1 MFLSTWSIR
10 RPIAMVAF
18 IIILIMLG
26 INSYRKLSIDLMPS
40 LDIPYVAIRCEYD
53 GASPEE
59 IEVEVAR
66 RIEDAVSAIDGI
78 KHISSTCL
86 EDVAN
91 ISIEF
96 NMGVNVDVAATDVRE
111 RLNRIREDFPDG
123 VKEPTI
129 RKIDNNATSVV
140 RMFLVGENKTVD
152 ELYDYAD
159 DSLANRFSSVAGVG
173 EVRVYGADEMQVHV
187 MIDREKLSLA
197 NLTMEDV
204 RNALK
209 KNNLK
214 APVGRIKQG
223 DSEKNI
229 VFDGEY
235 KNFDDIRNIEIYSK
249 DDRRIYLRDIGDVK
263 MISKE
268 IRNKM
273 FLNGQPVA
281 AFNIVKKGEA
291 NALAVIK
298 ALRKRFDEINRSG
311 ELPGGMRLVW
321 FKDSGHFIQASVD
334 DAWGSILYGVILT
347 ALILFL
353 FLHDWR
359 TTFIVIISMPISIA
373 VTFAFMQY
381 LDYSFNIMTLLSL
394 GCSVGVLVT
403 NSIVVIENIHK
414 HLKRGEK
421 LKDSAEHGTGE
432 VIVAVAA
439 SALTNVVVFVPV
451 AMMTTMTGRMM
462 APFAGTM
469 VAATIVSLFI
479 SFTLTPILACVLLK
493 GQKAGEEKKVTFL
506 DKLFRPWDICYDFI
520 ARIFVRTIQWT
531 KKYCIL
537 VVILTAAICAAVYFF
552 VIPNVGRSFIPSA
565 DQGEMTIRLE
575 FPTNYNLEMTEKRIH
590 GIAAK
595 VKTIKDVKGM
605 VIYAGNSPGGGAGQI
620 SQAVYVGQI
629 FCMLTQKNER
639 TDTIE
644 EILEKVRQILADE
657 DDCIITLTYPQII
670 GGSGAL
676 IRVRVSGSDMAELE
690 RAGRLSMEKIQK
702 SGVAKD
708 IDSTIRQ
715 GKATLNIVPRRT
727 IMQNVNMSLESLQ
740 SSAKGA
746 LEGIEV
752 GTYRLG
758 SRSFDIRVRQNIEKG
773 MNQLDLMS
781 VKHND
786 GIPIPLEAL
795 AELKEETKPV
805 SITRYDK
812 ERSIMIYANPAPGQ
826 ALASVADSFR
836 KNIESCLLPGYRT
849 NSTGSVE
856 RMNETTKEFVEVII
870 LAILLTYLLI
880 CAILESWTKPFLIM
894 FTVPLGFLG
903 MYFTLYVAGMTM
915 SMMGLLGGVML
926 IGIVVNNA
934 ILIIDECGIL
944 IKEGMSRH
952 AAMIRAMENKFRP
965 IVMTTIAAIIGML
978 PMALGTGLGS
988 ELRASCGLGVA
999 GGLAI
1004 GSLLTL
1010 YVIPA
1015 LYFTFV
1021 KDKVEV
1027 EKE

>member
-10 RPIAMVAF
+10 RPIAMTAF

-26 INSYRKLSIDLMPS
+26 VNAYRKLSIDLMPS
-40 LDIPYVAIRCEYD
+40 LDIPYVLIRCEYD

-66 RIEDAVSAIDGI
+66 RIEDAVSSIDGI

-86 EDVAN
+86 EDTAN

-111 RLNRIREDFPDG
+111 RLNRIRDDFPEG
-123 VKEPTI
+123 VKDPTI

-140 RMFLVGENKTVD
+140 RMFLVGDKSID

-159 DSLANRFSSVAGVG
+159 DTLANRFSSVSGVG
-173 EVRVYGADEMQVHV
+173 EVRVFGANEMQVHV
-187 MIDREKLSLA
+187 LIDREKLSLA

-204 RNALK
+204 RNALR

-229 VFDGEY
+229 IFDGEY
-235 KNFDDIRNIEIYSK
+235 KNFDDIRNIELFSR
-249 DDRRIYLRDIGDVK
+249 DGRRIYLRDVGTVK

-268 IRNKM
+268 IRNRM
-273 FLNGQPVA
+273 FVDGQPAA
-281 AFNIVKKGEA
+281 AFNIIKKGEA
-291 NALAVIK
+291 NVLAVIA
-298 ALRKRFDEINRSG
+298 ALRKRYEEINRSG
-311 ELPGGMRLVW
+311 ELPGGTRLIW
-321 FKDSGHFIQASVD
+321 FRDAGTFIQASVD
-334 DAWGSILYGVILT
+334 DAWTSILYGVVLT
-347 ALILFL
+347 AIILFL

-373 VTFAFMQY
+373 VTFGVMQF

-414 HLKRGEK
+414 HLKRGDK

-469 VAATIVSLFI
+469 VAATLVSLFV

-493 GQKAGEEKKVTFL
+493 GKKGEEAGKLSFM
-506 DKLFRPWDICYDFI
+506 DRLFRPWDAAYDFVCDK
-520 ARIFVRTIQWT
+520 FTKSVVWT
-531 KKYCIL
+531 KKHCVFI
-537 VVILTAAICAAVYFF
+537 VILTVILCLVIYFL
-552 VIPNVGRSFIPSA
+552 VVPNVGRSNIPDA

-575 FPTNYNLEMTEKRIH
+575 FPTNYNLDKTEARVKS
-590 GIAAK
+590 IAAK
-595 VKTIKDVKGM
+595 VKTLKDVKGM

-629 FCMLTQKNER
+629 FCKLTQKNER
-639 TDTIE
+639 KENIQQL
-644 EILEKVRQILADE
+644 LENVRQLVADE
-657 DDCIITLTYPQII
+657 DDCLITLTYPHIV
-670 GGSGAL
+670 GGNGAL
-676 IRVRVSGSDMAELE
+676 IRVRVSGSEISELE
-690 RAGRLSMEKIQK
+690 RIGRHSVEKIQN
-702 SGVAKD
+702 SGLAKD
-708 IDSTIRQ
+708 VDSTIRQ

-727 IMQNVNMSLESLQ
+727 IMQNVGMSLESMQ

-758 SRSFDIRVRQNIEKG
+758 SRSFDIRVKQSTERG
-773 MNQLDLMS
+773 RSQLDLMS
-781 VKHND
+781 VRPNG

-795 AELKEETKPV
+795 AQLKEETKPV

-826 ALASVADSFR
+826 ALGTVAASFR
-836 KNIESCLLPGYRT
+836 ENIESCLLPGYRT
-849 NSTGSVE
+849 AGVGAVE
-856 RMNETTKEFVEVII
+856 RMNETSKEFVEVIV

-894 FTVPLGFLG
+894 LTVPLGFLG
-903 MYFTLYVAGMTM
+903 MYLTLYFAGMTM

-934 ILIIDECGIL
+934 ILIIDECSIL
-944 IKEGMSRH
+944 VKKGMSRH
-952 AAMIRAMENKFRP
+952 AAMIQAMENKFRP
-965 IVMTTIAAIIGML
+965 ILMTTIAAIAGML

-988 ELRASCGLGVA
+988 ELRSSCGLGVA

-1021 KDKVEV
+1021 KYKVEV
-1027 EKE
+1027 AQEN